1 MPEQPQQPVIAATFD
16 GDSQYNLARRQAS
29 ALAASDLV
37 PVAFRDKPA
46 NCLLV
51 LEVAS
56 RLGASVFMVMQ
67 NADVIHGRVALRAT
81 FLIGCVNNSKRFTT
95 LRFMYEGAGQARSC
109 YAYAT
114 DRETGDRV
122 QGPMV
127 DIAMANAEGW
137 STKAGSKWKTMPDLM
152 LAYRAGAFFSR
163 LYASDLTLGMHTT
176 DELEDAGD
184 TSGRWQTETQTPI
197 VTEVVDPHRDA
208 FEAVLAAA
216 SWTDKQRA
224 SLRNRFAAA
233 DAEGRAT
240 LVANAQAQ
248 IAPAQAETQTQAN
261 NNTQAEGS
269 NDE

>member
-1 MPEQPQQPVIAATFD
+1 MSITVLPEQSSQIAATFD

-37 PVAFRDKPA
+37 PQAFRDKPA

-51 LEVAS
+51 LEVAN

-81 FLIGCVNNSKRFTT
+81 FLIGCVNNSKRFTV
-95 LRFMYEGAGQARSC
+95 LRFQYDGAGSTRSC

-114 DRETGDRV
+114 DRETGDKV
-122 QGPMV
+122 QGPTV

-176 DELEDAGD
+176 DELEDSTPD
-184 TSGRWQTETQTPI
+184 GRWATEVQQPT
-197 VTEVVDPHRDA
+197 VTAEVVDPHRDA
-208 FEAVLAAA
+208 FEAVLAAEQ
-216 SWTDKQRA
+216 WTPKQRT
-224 SLRNRFAAA
+224 SLRDRYARA
-233 DAEGRAT
+233 DAEGRAE

-248 IAPAQAETQTQAN
+248 LVPVSGQITGGAE
-261 NNTQAEGS
+261 
-269 NDE
+269 